1 MHIAEHIKHHAG
13 EAVAQQIAHT
23 VGKNTVKKV
32 TALHMHIIN
41 LIRAAHVIKTKVVVT
56 PTVQE

>member
-32 TALHMHIIN
+32 TALHMHTIN
-41 LIRAAHVIKTKVVVT
+41 LIQAAHVTQKRAVVT